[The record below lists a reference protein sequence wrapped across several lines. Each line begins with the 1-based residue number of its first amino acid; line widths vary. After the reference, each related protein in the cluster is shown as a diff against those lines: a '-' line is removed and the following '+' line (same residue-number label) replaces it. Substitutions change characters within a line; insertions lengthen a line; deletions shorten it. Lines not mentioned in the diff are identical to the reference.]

1 MTTPDFL
8 EERLI
13 KALGHPLRWRLLEVL
28 IDRGEASP
36 LELSRLL
43 DVPLAT
49 VSHHV
54 RVLRDLRCVELMR
67 TEPRRGAVE
76 HYYRALLPAFL
87 DDDQWARVPTM
98 LRRSVA
104 GQIFRRVVREA
115 ALAGEK
121 GAFDAPGAHV
131 DRMLVEL
138 DDRGWEELSEL
149 LLDVLRRTQEIQAR
163 SDARRA
169 DGTSVRTSEL
179 AILHF
184 EMAESIGSSSADD
197 PEAPRPAR
205 SPPLPAT
212 AGRRRRSKSDM

>member
-1 MTTPDFL
+1 MSTPDFL
-8 EERLI
+8 EESLV
-13 KALGHPLRWRLLEVL
+13 KALAHPLRWRILEV
-28 IDRGEASP
+28 IVDRAEASP

-43 DVPLAT
+43 ELPLAT

-54 RVLRDLRCVELMR
+54 RVLRELRCIELTR

-104 GQIFRRVVREA
+104 GQIFRRIVREA
-115 ALAGEK
+115 ALAGEE
-121 GAFDAPGAHV
+121 GAFDAPGSHV
-131 DRMLVEL
+131 DRMLIEL
-138 DDRGWEELSEL
+138 DDVGWEELSEL
-149 LLDVLRRTQEIQAR
+149 LVDVLRRTQEIQGR

-169 DGTSVRTSEL
+169 DGDPVRTSEL

-184 EMAESIGSSSADD
+184 ETAESIASPGT
-197 PEAPRPAR
+197 EAPRPIR
-205 SPPLPAT
+205 SPPLPASG
-212 AGRRRRSKSDM
+212 ASARRASGG